1 MDEIR
6 LEREAAHGT
15 LTSLYREYGLE
26 ITDNWIEENHPVFS
40 VAARMGEA
48 LLGAATVSCRF
59 DRLVLDY
66 VAVKVEARGLG
77 LGKRLTERCLAYAR
91 EAGESALWIAARE
104 PEFYLHL
111 NAEETEDTALLA
123 DCRQCPDY
131 LLDCRPKELVF
142 YLKETS

>member
-6 LEREAAHGT
+6 LEREPDHKVLAA
-15 LTSLYREYGLE
+15 LYRDSGLE
-26 ITDNWIEENHPVFS
+26 IGESWIEDDHPVYS
-40 VAARMGEA
+40 VAARRGA
-48 LLGAATVSCRF
+48 SLLGAATVSRRF

-66 VAVKVEARGLG
+66 VAVKGEARGLG

-131 LLDCRPKELVF
+131 LRACRPKELVF
-142 YLKETS
+142 YLKETP

>member
-6 LEREAAHGT
+6 LERETAHET
-15 LTSLYREYGLE
+15 LMVLYRDSGLE
-26 ITDNWIEENHPVFS
+26 IGEAWIEDNHPVYS
-40 VAARMGEA
+40 VAARRGEA
-48 LLGAATVSCRF
+48 LLGAATVSRRF

-66 VAVKVEARGLG
+66 VAVQGEARGMG
-77 LGKRLTERCLAYAR
+77 LGKRLTERCQAYAR

-123 DCRQCPDY
+123 DCRLCPDY
-131 LLDCRPKELVF
+131 LRACSPKELVF
-142 YLKETS
+142 NLKETS